1 MNGDRLTAKADVL
14 GAARVQRISDRLMVA
29 DLPQGV
35 RAERSDEGVTL
46 IGKNLRRRML
56 DDAQLRSFGR

>member
-1 MNGDRLTAKADVL
+1 MNAYRLTAKADVL

-29 DLPQGV
+29 DLPQCV

-46 IGKNLRRRML
+46 VAKNLRRRML
-56 DDAQLRSFGR
+56 DYAQLRNFGR

>member
-1 MNGDRLTAKADVL
+1 MNADRLTAKADVL

-46 IGKNLRRRML
+46 VAKNLRRRML
-56 DDAQLRSFGR
+56 DDAQLRNFGR

>member
-1 MNGDRLTAKADVL
+1 MNAERLMAKADAL
-14 GAARVQRISDRLMVA
+14 GARRAEQLRDRLMA
-29 DLPQGV
+29 TDLPQGV

-46 IGKNLRRRML
+46 IGKNLCRRML

>member
-35 RAERSDEGVTL
+35 RAERSYEGVTL
-46 IGKNLRRRML
+46 VAKNLRRRML
-56 DDAQLRSFGR
+56 DDAQLRNFGR

>member
-14 GAARVQRISDRLMVA
+14 GAARVQRISDRLMA
-29 DLPQGV
+29 TDLPQGV

-46 IGKNLRRRML
+46 VAKNLRRRML
-56 DDAQLRSFGR
+56 DDAQLRNFGR

>member
-35 RAERSDEGVTL
+35 RAERSDEGVTFVA
-46 IGKNLRRRML
+46 KNLRRRML
-56 DDAQLRSFGR
+56 DDAQLRNFGR

>member
-1 MNGDRLTAKADVL
+1 MNAEGLKAKAEAL
-14 GAARVQRISDRLMVA
+14 GERRVEQLLDRLMST

-46 IGKNLRRRML
+46 VAKNLRRRIL
-56 DDAQLRSFGR
+56 NDAILRSFGR

>member
-1 MNGDRLTAKADVL
+1 MNGERLIAKAKAL
-14 GAARVQRISDRLMVA
+14 GATRVQQVSDQLMAA

-46 IGKNLRRRML
+46 IGKQLRRRLL

>member
-1 MNGDRLTAKADVL
+1 MNAERLKAKADAL
-14 GAARVQRISDRLMVA
+14 GAARVQVVSAKLMAV

-46 IGKNLRRRML
+46 VAKNLRRRML
-56 DDAQLRSFGR
+56 DEAQLRSFGR

>member
-1 MNGDRLTAKADVL
+1 MNTERLMAKADAL
-14 GAARVQRISDRLMVA
+14 GARRAEQLRDRLMA
-29 DLPQGV
+29 TDLPHGV